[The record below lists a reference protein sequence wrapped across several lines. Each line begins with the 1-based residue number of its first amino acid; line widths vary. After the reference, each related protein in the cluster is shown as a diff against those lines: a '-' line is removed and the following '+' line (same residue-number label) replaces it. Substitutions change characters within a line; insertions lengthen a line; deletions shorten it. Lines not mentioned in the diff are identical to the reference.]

1 MSRLAKWF
9 AADDNQSTMPTKI
22 AKILLLL
29 LSCSAFTIVSC
40 SSNGAQSTS
49 DDAPALDISEPA
61 DEEPPEGDPYAT
73 IQTSEGEIVLRL
85 RPDLA
90 PKTVQNFIDL
100 AGNHFYYGTK
110 FHRIISGTIIQG
122 GDPKSKDTNPYN
134 DGQGNSGT
142 FLAAEFSKEPFKRGS
157 VAMAKAPGDPN
168 SASCQFFIVLKRMS
182 QWDGQYT
189 IFADVTEGIEI
200 VDKMARSA
208 TSKDPQLKE
217 RPTANYTMRRV
228 LIDYR

>member
-1 MSRLAKWF
+1 
-9 AADDNQSTMPTKI
+9 MPKKF
-22 AKILLLL
+22 AKILLLFF
-29 LSCSAFTIVSC
+29 SFSALIMVSC
-40 SSNGAQSTS
+40 SSGESPS
-49 DDAPALDISEPA
+49 APADVDPPEA
-61 DEEPPEGDPYAT
+61 TEGDTEAVPPEGDPYAT
-73 IQTSEGEIVLRL
+73 IQTNEGNIVLRL

-100 AGNHFYYGTK
+100 AQNNFYYGTK

-122 GDPKSKDTNPYN
+122 GDPYSKDNNPYN

-157 VAMAKAPGDPN
+157 VAMARTPGVPN
-168 SASCQFFIVLKRMS
+168 SASSQFFIVLKRMS
-182 QWDGQYT
+182 EWDGQYT
-189 IFADVTEGIEI
+189 IFGEVIEGIET

-208 TSKDPQLKE
+208 TSKDSQLKE
-217 RPTANYTMRRV
+217 RPTANFTMRRV

>member
-1 MSRLAKWF
+1 
-9 AADDNQSTMPTKI
+9 MPIKI
-22 AKILLLL
+22 AKILFLVSFSVL
-29 LSCSAFTIVSC
+29 TIAAC
-40 SSNGAQSTS
+40 SSGGSQSTPNDS
-49 DDAPALDISEPA
+49 APLQVAAEPA
-61 DEEPPEGDPYAT
+61 DETPPEGDPYAT
-73 IQTSEGEIVLRL
+73 IQTNEGEIVLRL

-90 PKTVQNFIDL
+90 PKTVQNFIEL
-100 AGNHFYYGTK
+100 AQNNFYYGTK

-122 GDPKSKDTNPYN
+122 GDPNSKDNNPYN

-142 FLAAEFSKEPFKRGS
+142 FLAAEFSKESFKRGS

-189 IFADVTEGIEI
+189 IFAEVAEGIEI

-217 RPTANYTMRRV
+217 RPTANYTIRRV